1 MLIDEKLGRERRKA
15 RLDPYLWFV
24 SVPIVDIL
32 EEIREQHFPSVE
44 KRLEFLFVRK
54 GTLACISSTK
64 QVSTIFTHQVINR
77 SDTPIEVFSLICKH
91 ELLHME
97 VPGRKVKRRWTSHPP
112 EFWEREAR
120 IAPERKVAWEWILT
134 NLLYCLKV
142 RRRLER
148 IDVTGAWRNRELA
161 LRRPLIPAADARAFL

>member
-32 EEIREQHFPSVE
+32 EEIREEYFPSFE

-54 GTLACISSTK
+54 GTLACISSTE

-91 ELLHME
+91 ELLHLA
-97 VPGRKVKRRWTSHPP
+97 VPGRKVKHRWTSHPP

-120 IAPERKVAWEWILT
+120 IAPERQIAWEWIWAEIGH
-134 NLLYCLKV
+134 CLKV
-142 RRRLER
+142 RRRLKR
-148 IDVTGAWRNRELA
+148 IDVTGAWRNRKLA
-161 LRRPLIPAADARAFL
+161 LRRPLISATDARAFL